1 MTEAEIIVT
10 RRVNFG
16 SLFSFALQKR
26 SSLTIFGGSMTS
38 EIVKL
43 KIEDRD
49 EFYEFLE
56 MHPEYSIM
64 KTHQE
69 SVELF
74 YEMKKKDTLQCHE
87 RKMWQGKGS
96 DKRWRTYVYIDGK
109 RKVICK
115 NTKEELEET
124 IIKLLKEEENEP
136 LVSDIYKLLIEEKKK
151 IKQSDGTI
159 ERYDRLYSTYL
170 SDFSKMKIRSI
181 TPRNIKELFIRIIND
196 HSQKEEHKLT
206 RKEFSNMKGLVKLI
220 LLYAKSEGYISWL
233 VSQELEDISGYVLN
247 DNVFKKIKHTNE
259 ELVFS
264 DEDIVKLKDV
274 INTWGYDILNLA
286 ILLDFKI
293 GCRPGELVALKYTD
307 IVDDKVYI
315 TRTEVSRRD
324 KEGHTHYEIK
334 LSPKTEA
341 GDRAIPLPGDK
352 NESLWIINMA
362 RAINPEGEYLF
373 MQGGKRINQKQL
385 RDRMARLCKKAGIVR
400 KSPNKVRKT
409 YASMLHENM
418 LPDST
423 IQTVMGHSDITTTQ
437 KYYIKNRMSDDQISN
452 QMQQVNI

>member
-1 MTEAEIIVT
+1 MTT
-10 RRVNFG
+10 
-16 SLFSFALQKR
+16 
-26 SSLTIFGGSMTS
+26 T

-43 KIEDRD
+43 HIEDRD
-49 EFYEFLE
+49 EFYQFLE
-56 MHPEYSIM
+56 MNPEYSIM

-74 YEMKKKDTLQCHE
+74 YEMKKKEALQCHE

-96 DKRWRTYVYIDGK
+96 DNRWRTYVYIDGK

-124 IIKLLKEEENEP
+124 VIKLLKSEENEP
-136 LVSDIYKLLIEEKKK
+136 LVSDIYNLLIEEKKK
-151 IKQSDGTI
+151 MKQSEGTI
-159 ERYDRLYSTYL
+159 ERYDRLYDTYL
-170 SDFSKMKIRSI
+170 TDFSKMKVRSI
-181 TPRNIKELFIRIIND
+181 TPRDIKELFINIINS
-196 HSQKEEHKLT
+196 HSRKSEHKLT

-220 LLYAKSEGYISWL
+220 LIYAKSEGYISWL

-247 DNVFKKIKHTNE
+247 DNSFKKIKHSNE

-264 DEDIVKLKDV
+264 DEDITKLKAA
-274 INTWGYDILNLA
+274 IHTWGYDVINLA

-315 TRTEVSRRD
+315 RRTEVSRRD

-341 GDRAIPLPGDK
+341 GERAIPLPGDK
-352 NESLWIINMA
+352 NEAIWILEMTKMV
-362 RAINPEGEYLF
+362 NPDGEYLF
-373 MQGGKRINQKQL
+373 MIDGNRINQKQL
-385 RDRMARLCKKAGIVR
+385 RDRMARLCKRAGIVV

-423 IQTVMGHSDITTTQ
+423 IQTVMGHTDITTTQ
-437 KYYIKNRMSDDQISN
+437 KYYIKNRMSDDQILN
-452 QMQQVNI
+452 QMKQVNI